1 MTATAEIL
9 RLAQPPTRRF
19 LPGVLFGLL
28 SAFSA
33 VALIASSAYL
43 ITKAAEEPE
52 LLYLSLVIVAVRA
65 FALGRSVFR
74 YAERLSSHNA
84 ALTTL
89 AALRVAIYRRLVP
102 LAPAGLRSRGL
113 KSRSR
118 GELLSGIVSDVDD
131 LQDLPLR
138 VVQPLITAALIGFLS
153 VVGVGIVLPAAGA
166 TLLICLVLAAVIGV
180 VANQRVAASA
190 DRSVA
195 PLRAHLLG
203 LIADFVRN
211 LDVFVAFDEADNR
224 LAAIEKADARLRTV
238 ALRRAAGLG
247 LATGTTAL
255 ISGVAVIAALV
266 VGIPAVHAGDLA
278 GPFFAVTILVP
289 MAVFEIF
296 GAVPIAFGALRSV
309 RASAERLASELPS
322 PVPDGIPAD
331 DADDGQGL
339 SFSDGGVS
347 LSVRDLAARWPGASA
362 SAVSGISFDLEPGE
376 RLLVIGES
384 GSGKTT
390 LANALVRFIDYSG
403 EYSVG
408 GMDARS
414 LTPTAL
420 RRVVGLCE
428 QAPFI
433 FDNSIRQNL
442 LFARETSTDADLL
455 TVLDRVGLSEW
466 VAERGGLEAPVG
478 ERGSLVSGGQA
489 QRIALARALL
499 ADFPVL
505 VLDEP
510 TANVD
515 ADRAD
520 RLLEDILRAA
530 SGGRRSV
537 VLISHIPVDPA
548 LITRTLR
555 L

>member
-1 MTATAEIL
+1 MTAASEIL

-19 LPGVLFGLL
+19 LPGVLFGLG
-28 SAFSA
+28 SALSA

-89 AALRVAIYRRLVP
+89 AALRVAIYHRLVP
-102 LAPAGLRSRGL
+102 LAPAGLRSR
-113 KSRSR
+113 RR

-138 VVQPLITAALIGFLS
+138 VIQPLVTAGSIAVLS
-153 VVGVGIVLPAAGA
+153 VIGVGLVLPAAGA
-166 TLLICLVLAAVIGV
+166 TLLVCLVLAAVIGV

-195 PLRAHLLG
+195 PLRANLLG

-211 LDVFVAFDEADNR
+211 LDVFIAFDEADNR
-224 LAAIEKADARLRTV
+224 LAAIERADARLRAV

-247 LATGTTAL
+247 LATGSTAL
-255 ISGVAVIAALV
+255 ISGLAVIAALL
-266 VGIPAVHAGDLA
+266 VGIPAVHGGHLA
-278 GPFFAVTILVP
+278 GPFYAVTILVP
-289 MAVFEIF
+289 LAVFEIF
-296 GAVPIAFGALRSV
+296 GAVPVAIGALRSV

-322 PVPDGIPAD
+322 PVPAEIPLDEGSDDSVLPFAD
-331 DADDGQGL
+331 
-339 SFSDGGVS
+339 GVS
-347 LSVRDLAARWPGASA
+347 LSVHDLGARWPGAET
-362 SAVSGISFDLEPGE
+362 SAVSGITFDLEPGE

-390 LANALVRFIDYSG
+390 LANALVRFIGYSG
-403 EYSVG
+403 GYSVG
-408 GMDARS
+408 GVDARS

-442 LFARETSTDADLL
+442 LFARETATDDDLL
-455 TVLDRVGLSEW
+455 AVLDRVGLADW
-466 VAERGGLEAPVG
+466 VGERGGLEAPVG
-478 ERGSLVSGGQA
+478 ERGALVSGGQA

-530 SGGRRSV
+530 SAGQRSV
-537 VLISHIPVDPA
+537 VLISHVPVDPA
-548 LITRTLR
+548 LITRTLQ

>member
-1 MTATAEIL
+1 MTAAAEIL

-19 LPGVLFGLL
+19 LPGVLFGLG
-28 SAFSA
+28 SAISA
-33 VALIASSAYL
+33 VALIAASAYL

-89 AALRVAIYRRLVP
+89 AALRVAIYHRLVP
-102 LAPAGLRSRGL
+102 LAPAGLRSRGGQT
-113 KSRSR
+113 RRR

-138 VVQPLITAALIGFLS
+138 VIQPLVTAGLIAVLS
-153 VVGVGIVLPAAGA
+153 VVGVGLVLPAAGA
-166 TLLICLVLAAVIGV
+166 TLLVCLVLAAVIGV

-195 PLRAHLLG
+195 PLRANLLG

-224 LAAIEKADARLRTV
+224 LAAIERADARLRAV

-247 LATGTTAL
+247 LATGSTAL
-255 ISGVAVIAALV
+255 ISGLAVIAALL
-266 VGIPAVHAGDLA
+266 VGIPAVHAGHLA
-278 GPFFAVTILVP
+278 GPFYAVTILVP
-289 MAVFEIF
+289 LAVFEIF
-296 GAVPIAFGALRSV
+296 GAVPVAIGALRSV

-322 PVPDGIPAD
+322 PVPAEIPVD
-331 DADDGQGL
+331 EGDVLPLDIQD
-339 SFSDGGVS
+339 GVS
-347 LSVRDLAARWPGASA
+347 LSVSDLGARWPGAEA
-362 SAVSGISFDLEPGE
+362 SGVSGVSFELEPGE

-390 LANALVRFIDYSG
+390 LANALVRFIDYTGS
-403 EYSVG
+403 YSVG
-408 GMDARS
+408 GVDARS

-442 LFARETSTDADLL
+442 LFARETSTDDELL
-455 TVLDRVGLSEW
+455 AVLDRVGLADW

-478 ERGSLVSGGQA
+478 ERGALVSGGQA

-520 RLLEDILRAA
+520 RLLDDILSAA
-530 SGGRRSV
+530 SGGQRSV
-537 VLISHIPVDPA
+537 VLISHVPVDPA

-555 L
+555 LS

>member
-1 MTATAEIL
+1 MTAVAEVL
-9 RLAQPPTRRF
+9 RLARPPTRRF
-19 LPGVLFGLL
+19 LPGVLFGLG
-28 SAFSA
+28 SAISA
-33 VALIASSAYL
+33 VALIAASAYL

-89 AALRVAIYRRLVP
+89 AALRVAIYHRLVP
-102 LAPAGLRSRGL
+102 LAPAGLRSRGGQT
-113 KSRSR
+113 RRR

-138 VVQPLITAALIGFLS
+138 VIQPLVTAGLIAVLS
-153 VVGVGIVLPAAGA
+153 VVGVGLVLPAAGA
-166 TLLICLVLAAVIGV
+166 TLLVCLVLAAVIGV

-195 PLRAHLLG
+195 PLRANLLG

-224 LAAIEKADARLRTV
+224 LAAIERADARLRAV

-247 LATGTTAL
+247 LATGSTAL
-255 ISGVAVIAALV
+255 ISGLAVIAALL
-266 VGIPAVHAGDLA
+266 VGIPAVHAGHLA
-278 GPFFAVTILVP
+278 GPFYAVTILVP
-289 MAVFEIF
+289 LAVFEIF
-296 GAVPIAFGALRSV
+296 GAVPVAIGALRSV

-322 PVPDGIPAD
+322 PVPAEIPVD
-331 DADDGQGL
+331 EGDVLPLDIQD
-339 SFSDGGVS
+339 GVS
-347 LSVRDLAARWPGASA
+347 LSVSDLGARWPGAEA
-362 SAVSGISFDLEPGE
+362 SGVSGVSFELEPGE

-390 LANALVRFIDYSG
+390 LANALVRFIDYTGS
-403 EYSVG
+403 YSVG
-408 GMDARS
+408 GVDARS

-442 LFARETSTDADLL
+442 LFARETSTDDELL
-455 TVLDRVGLSEW
+455 AVLDRVGLADW

-478 ERGSLVSGGQA
+478 ERGALVSGGQA

-520 RLLEDILRAA
+520 RLLDDILSAA
-530 SGGRRSV
+530 SGGQRSV
-537 VLISHIPVDPA
+537 VLISHVPVDPA

-555 L
+555 LS

>member
-1 MTATAEIL
+1 MTAATEIL
-9 RLAQPPTRRF
+9 RLAQPSPRRF
-19 LPGVLFGLL
+19 LPGVLFGLG
-28 SAFSA
+28 SAISA
-33 VALIASSAYL
+33 VALIGSSAYL

-102 LAPAGLRSRGL
+102 LAPAGLGSRDGQT
-113 KSRSR
+113 RRR
-118 GELLSGIVSDVDD
+118 GELLSGIVSDVND

-138 VVQPLITAALIGFLS
+138 VIQPLITAALIAVLS

-166 TLLICLVLAAVIGV
+166 TLLVCLVLAAIIGV

-195 PLRAHLLG
+195 PLRANLLG

-247 LATGTTAL
+247 LATGSTAL

-266 VGIPAVHAGDLA
+266 VGIPAVHAGHLA
-278 GPFFAVTILVP
+278 GPFYAVTILVP

-296 GAVPIAFGALRSV
+296 GAVPVAVGALRSV

-322 PVPDGIPAD
+322 PVPVEIPLDEGPD
-331 DADDGQGL
+331 DAAIPSADGVGL
-339 SFSDGGVS
+339 SVH
-347 LSVRDLAARWPGASA
+347 DLGARWPGAAA
-362 SAVSGISFDLEPGE
+362 SALSGVSFDLEPGE
-376 RLLVIGES
+376 RLLVVGES
-384 GSGKTT
+384 GAGKTT

-403 EYSVG
+403 SYSVG
-408 GMDARS
+408 GIDARS

-442 LFARETSTDADLL
+442 LFARESSTDAELL
-455 TVLDRVGLSEW
+455 AVLDRVGLADW

-505 VLDEP
+505 ILDEP

-520 RLLEDILRAA
+520 RLLADILRAA

-537 VLISHIPVDPA
+537 VLISHVPVDPA